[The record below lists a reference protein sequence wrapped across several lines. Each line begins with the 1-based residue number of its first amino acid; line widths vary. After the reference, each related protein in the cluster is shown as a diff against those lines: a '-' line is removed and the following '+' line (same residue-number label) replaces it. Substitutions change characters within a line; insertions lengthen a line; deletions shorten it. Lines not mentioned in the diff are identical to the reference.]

1 MVDCLFSFGLGLM
14 LFVGFALLALTQF
27 VHRRATGTAELPP
40 RRGTQV
46 RLVAILLLV
55 LALVLAVQNEGGGF
69 GFLLWAGLMSFA
81 ACGVALILGYWPY
94 LLAPVARTL
103 EKDLNRQTRL

>member
-40 RRGTQV
+40 AARRKCGWW
-46 RLVAILLLV
+46 RYCCW
-55 LALVLAVQNEGGGF
+55 
-69 GFLLWAGLMSFA
+69 FLLWLLLSRTKAVGSDFY
-81 ACGVALILGYWPY
+81 CGPA
-94 LLAPVARTL
+94 
-103 EKDLNRQTRL
+103 

>member
-27 VHRRATGTAELPP
+27 VHRRATGAAELPP
-40 RRGTQV
+40 RRATQV

-55 LALVLAVQNEGGGF
+55 LLWLLLSRTKAVDSDF
-69 GFLLWAGLMSFA
+69 Y
-81 ACGVALILGYWPY
+81 CG
-94 LLAPVARTL
+94 PV
-103 EKDLNRQTRL
+103 